1 MIVFKFSLAQKYSN
15 NRGKPVASI
24 RKFPFRS
31 THDCI
36 HKIPGEYLGALRG
49 NCHCDVQIDQNKL
62 HKIFHLRSHSE
73 RSCPENYCKHLMQS
87 ESVATPWGRWAKTM
101 PLICFPTGRRFC
113 FELCPEFVIS
123 YPDYG
128 LKIPRRLSFLF
139 RNLPGKS
146 PGLGEAKK
154 LF

>member
-1 MIVFKFSLAQKYSN
+1 MSSVEFMAKQFSVITWNARN
-15 NRGKPVASI
+15 G
-24 RKFPFRS
+24 
-31 THDCI
+31 
-36 HKIPGEYLGALRG
+36 IP
-49 NCHCDVQIDQNKL
+49 QIDQNKL

-139 RNLPGKS
+139 RNLPGVSAGGECKEIILA
-146 PGLGEAKK
+146 LGRIPLFK
-154 LF
+154 LLK

>member
-1 MIVFKFSLAQKYSN
+1 
-15 NRGKPVASI
+15 
-24 RKFPFRS
+24 
-31 THDCI
+31 
-36 HKIPGEYLGALRG
+36 
-49 NCHCDVQIDQNKL
+49 
-62 HKIFHLRSHSE
+62 
-73 RSCPENYCKHLMQS
+73 MQS

-139 RNLPGKS
+139 RNLPGESAGGGMQRNYFSTRADTSFQAVKIIS
-146 PGLGEAKK
+146 GKWQPAHTHNPDGMRKVKLGREQVC
-154 LF
+154 